1 MMFRKKL
8 LFAVTLLSL
17 CLPPLSA
24 LANPFSCLQLPVKGE
39 AAKYLHDLQLCNTAE
54 SPADD
59 DTRVLAVDKDKVLI
73 SLGLGETLTKTIS
86 LQPHSDSH
94 EFKVEQSFETSLT
107 IMNEGP
113 HMDLLDWQHH
123 IGDWAELPRKNA
135 VTFLA
140 HEVNNATF
148 PAVTTEEI
156 VAAVAEESA
165 KWAKGGYD
173 PGELWIIAARNCK
186 APDSYPCGVSVSK
199 VFFRIL
205 VKAAGQW
212 QQIQLI
218 EVKIPMG
225 C

>member
-1 MMFRKKL
+1 MTARG
-8 LFAVTLLSL
+8 AGR
-17 CLPPLSA
+17 SA
-24 LANPFSCLQLPVKGE
+24 MKPRMA
-39 AAKYLHDLQLCNTAE
+39 
-54 SPADD
+54 
-59 DTRVLAVDKDKVLI
+59 
-73 SLGLGETLTKTIS
+73 LG
-86 LQPHSDSH
+86 D
-94 EFKVEQSFETSLT
+94 
-107 IMNEGP
+107 
-113 HMDLLDWQHH
+113 
-123 IGDWAELPRKNA
+123 
-135 VTFLA
+135 FLA
-140 HEVNNATF
+140 REVSNTPF